1 MEGQRKEV
9 GFAKSESG
17 ACLSLP
23 LEKEDK
29 EGFLDIR
36 EAILA

>member
-9 GFAKSESG
+9 SESG

-29 EGFLDIR
+29 EGSLDIR
-36 EAILA
+36 EATLA